1 MRSRQPRTLQ
11 ARLAVVVAA
20 VLLAALGLSGATTYL
35 AFAVYLRDRLDAALR
50 DTPVAL
56 NHYTSDT
63 TSQDATGDG
72 DDDDGD
78 NAPGPR
84 VAPFVQFISADGTVL
99 LTQAGRD
106 AAGRPFTANLPS
118 VLPTVARSDGPGGP
132 AAFFDTRSR
141 EPSGPRLRV
150 KVSADKDGQ
159 VVILALPSSENDRL
173 LHRLAVV
180 EACVT
185 AAALL
190 LASGAAF
197 WVVRRRLTPLRRLA
211 DAVESL
217 SPNDL
222 AVRVQVDTTTR
233 EVHELAT
240 ATNLLLQRMDDA
252 FTKEQATQEGLRR
265 FIADASHELRT
276 PIAAVSAYAQL
287 FDLGARDRPL
297 DLARSMSGIQRETSR
312 MRDLAE
318 DLLTLAAAEESTEQ
332 EAQTADLAA
341 VIRQAVDTAVAVDPR
356 WPVTLTLAA
365 GLGMVAAGPARL
377 HRVLDNLIG
386 NVRAHT
392 PPGTRVQI
400 NARHEGANV
409 IIAVADD
416 GPGLTAD
423 EQAHMFDRFW
433 RKDPSRSRQ
442 VGGSG
447 LGLSIVATIVKSW
460 NGHVTASQTPG
471 GGLTVTFTLPA
482 T

>member
-1 MRSRQPRTLQ
+1 M
-11 ARLAVVVAA
+11 VVAA
-20 VLLAALGLSGATTYL
+20 VLLAALGLSGVATYL
-35 AFAVYLRDRLDAALR
+35 AFGAYLRDRLDAALR
-50 DTPVAL
+50 DTPVVL
-56 NHYTSDT
+56 NHYTSGT
-63 TSQDATGDG
+63 ANQDATDHR
-72 DDDDGD
+72 DDDV
-78 NAPGPR
+78 PLGPR
-84 VAPFVQFISADGTVL
+84 VAPFAQFISADGTVL

-106 AAGRPFTANLPS
+106 ASGRPFTASLPS
-118 VLPTVARSDGPGGP
+118 ILPTVARSDGPGGP

-150 KVSADKDGQ
+150 KVSADKDGR
-159 VVILALPSSENDRL
+159 VVILALPRSENDRL
-173 LHRLAVV
+173 LHRLGGV

-240 ATNLLLQRMDDA
+240 ATNLLLQRMDGA

-287 FDLGARDRPL
+287 FDLGARDRPP
-297 DLARSMSGIQRETSR
+297 DLARSMAGIQRETSR

-318 DLLTLAAAEESTEQ
+318 DLLTLAAAEESPEQ
-332 EAQTADLAA
+332 EAPTADLAA
-341 VIRQAVDTAVAVDPR
+341 VIGQAVDTAVTVDPR
-356 WPVTLTLAA
+356 WPVTLTLSA
-365 GLGMVAAGPARL
+365 GLGMVAAEPARL

-392 PPGTRVQI
+392 PPGTRIQI
-400 NARHEGANV
+400 DARHEGANV

-416 GPGLTAD
+416 GPGLAAD
-423 EQAHMFDRFW
+423 ERARMFDRFW

-460 NGHVTASQTPG
+460 NGHVTASRTPG
-471 GGLTVTFTLPA
+471 GGLTVTFALPTTPDQPDRA
-482 T
+482 KRD